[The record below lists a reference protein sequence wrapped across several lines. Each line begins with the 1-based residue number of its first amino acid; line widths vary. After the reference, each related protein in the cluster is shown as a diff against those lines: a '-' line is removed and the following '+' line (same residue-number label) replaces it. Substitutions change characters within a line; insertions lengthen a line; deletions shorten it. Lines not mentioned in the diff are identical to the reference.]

1 MTTIF
6 IKPAPG
12 CLIRD
17 PDTMKPLAQEGE
29 EKPFTPFTPFW
40 CRRLNDG
47 DVIVVEKAAEAAPAA
62 ASATTDAAGKPAG
75 AAAEKPATEKP
86 ATEKPAASDKGT
98 S

>member
-17 PDTMKPLAQEGE
+17 PDTMTPLSQDGE
-29 EKPFTPFTPFW
+29 EKPFTPFW

-47 DVIVVEKAAEAAPAA
+47 DVIVVDKTEEPAPAA
-62 ASATTDAAGKPAG
+62 TTANTGAAAKPAG
-75 AAAEKPATEKP
+75 AAAEKTAAVAEK
-86 ATEKPAASDKGT
+86 TAASDKGT

>member
-17 PDTMKPLAQEGE
+17 PDTMTPLSQDGE
-29 EKPFTPFTPFW
+29 EKPFTPFW

-47 DVIVVEKAAEAAPAA
+47 DVIVVDKTEEPAPAA
-62 ASATTDAAGKPAG
+62 TTANTGEAAKPAG
-75 AAAEKPATEKP
+75 AVAEKTAAVAEK
-86 ATEKPAASDKGT
+86 TAASDKGT

>member
-17 PDTMKPLAQEGE
+17 PDTMTPLSQDGE
-29 EKPFTPFTPFW
+29 EKPFTPFW

-47 DVIVVEKAAEAAPAA
+47 DVIVVDKTAEPAPVATTGNTGAA
-62 ASATTDAAGKPAG
+62 AKPAG
-75 AAAEKPATEKP
+75 AAAEKTAAVAEK
-86 ATEKPAASDKGT
+86 TAASDKGT

>member
-29 EKPFTPFTPFW
+29 EKPFTPFW

-47 DVIVVEKAAEAAPAA
+47 DVIVVEKAAEAA

-75 AAAEKPATEKP
+75 AAAEKPA
-86 ATEKPAASDKGT
+86 AEKPAASDKGT

>member
-17 PDTMKPLAQEGE
+17 PDTMKPLALEGE
-29 EKPFTPFTPFW
+29 EKPFTPFW
-40 CRRLNDG
+40 CRRLDDG
-47 DVIVVEKAAEAAPAA
+47 DVVVVEKAAEVAPA
-62 ASATTDAAGKPAG
+62 TTTENAGTTEKPAG
-75 AAAEKPATEKP
+75 TTAGGAAEKTAAPAEKPAT
-86 ATEKPAASDKGT
+86 SDKGT

>member
-29 EKPFTPFTPFW
+29 EKTFTPFW

>member
-29 EKPFTPFTPFW
+29 EKPFTPFW

-47 DVIVVEKAAEAAPAA
+47 DVIVVEKAAEAEPAA
-62 ASATTDAAGKPAG
+62 ASATTDVAGKPAG
-75 AAAEKPATEKP
+75 AAAEKPAA

>member
-1 MTTIF
+1 MKTIF

-17 PDTMKPLAQEGE
+17 PDTMTPLSQEGE
-29 EKPFTPFTPFW
+29 EKPFTPFW

-47 DVIVVEKAAEAAPAA
+47 DVIVVDKTAEPAPAA
-62 ASATTDAAGKPAG
+62 TTANTGAAAKPAG
-75 AAAEKPATEKP
+75 AAAEKPA
-86 ATEKPAASDKGT
+86 AAAEKPAASDKGT

>member
-17 PDTMKPLAQEGE
+17 PDTMTPLSQDGE
-29 EKPFTPFTPFW
+29 EKPFTPFW

-47 DVIVVEKAAEAAPAA
+47 DVIVVDKTEEPAPEG
-62 ASATTDAAGKPAG
+62 SPENLVNHYHIGIPLL
-75 AAAEKPATEKP
+75 
-86 ATEKPAASDKGT
+86 
-98 S
+98 

>member
-17 PDTMKPLAQEGE
+17 PDTMTPLSQDGE
-29 EKPFTPFTPFW
+29 EKPFTPFW

-47 DVIVVEKAAEAAPAA
+47 DVIVVDKTAKPATAATTGNTGEAA
-62 ASATTDAAGKPAG
+62 KPAG
-75 AAAEKPATEKP
+75 AAAEKPA
-86 ATEKPAASDKGT
+86 AAAEKPAASDKGT

>member
-29 EKPFTPFTPFW
+29 ENPSP
-40 CRRLNDG
+40 R
-47 DVIVVEKAAEAAPAA
+47 
-62 ASATTDAAGKPAG
+62 SG
-75 AAAEKPATEKP
+75 AAVLMT
-86 ATEKPAASDKGT
+86 GT
-98 S
+98 SLWWKKRLKQHRQQRLQRLMPPENPRERQQKNLRLKKPRLKNPQHQTRGRPDD

>member
-29 EKPFTPFTPFW
+29 EKPFTPFW

-47 DVIVVEKAAEAAPAA
+47 DVIVVEKTAEAAPAA
-62 ASATTDAAGKPAG
+62 ASATTDAAGKSAG
-75 AAAEKPATEKP
+75 AAAEKPAA
-86 ATEKPAASDKGT
+86 ATEKPAASDKGA

>member
-29 EKPFTPFTPFW
+29 EKPFTPFW

-47 DVIVVEKAAEAAPAA
+47 DVIVVEKAAEAAPAAPAA

-75 AAAEKPATEKP
+75 AAAEKPA
-86 ATEKPAASDKGT
+86 AEKPAASDKGT

>member
-17 PDTMKPLAQEGE
+17 PDTMTPLSQDGE
-29 EKPFTPFTPFW
+29 EKPFTPFW

-47 DVIVVEKAAEAAPAA
+47 DVIVVDKTAEPAPA
-62 ASATTDAAGKPAG
+62 GNPAG

>member
-29 EKPFTPFTPFW
+29 EKPFTPFW

-62 ASATTDAAGKPAG
+62 ASATTDAAGNPAG
-75 AAAEKPATEKP
+75 AAAEKPAV

>member
-17 PDTMKPLAQEGE
+17 PDTMTPLSQDGE
-29 EKPFTPFTPFW
+29 EKPFTPFW

-47 DVIVVEKAAEAAPAA
+47 DVIVVDKTAEPARLPQLLI
-62 ASATTDAAGKPAG
+62 PARRQNQR
-75 AAAEKPATEKP
+75 ER
-86 ATEKPAASDKGT
+86 
-98 S
+98 

>member
-17 PDTMKPLAQEGE
+17 PDTMTPLSQDGE
-29 EKPFTPFTPFW
+29 EKPFTPFW

-47 DVIVVEKAAEAAPAA
+47 DVIVVDK
-62 ASATTDAAGKPAG
+62 
-75 AAAEKPATEKP
+75 TE
-86 ATEKPAASDKGT
+86 E
-98 S
+98 

>member
-17 PDTMKPLAQEGE
+17 PDTMTPLSGRGRE
-29 EKPFTPFTPFW
+29 TLHPFW

-47 DVIVVEKAAEAAPAA
+47 DVIVVDKTAEPAPAA
-62 ASATTDAAGKPAG
+62 TTANTGAAAKPAG
-75 AAAEKPATEKP
+75 AVAEKTAAVAEK
-86 ATEKPAASDKGT
+86 TAASDKGT

>member
-17 PDTMKPLAQEGE
+17 PDTMTPLSQDGE
-29 EKPFTPFTPFW
+29 EKPFTPFW

-47 DVIVVEKAAEAAPAA
+47 DVIVVDKTAEPAP
-62 ASATTDAAGKPAG
+62 
-75 AAAEKPATEKP
+75 
-86 ATEKPAASDKGT
+86 
-98 S
+98 

>member
-29 EKPFTPFTPFW
+29 EKPFTPFW

-47 DVIVVEKAAEAAPAA
+47 DVIVVEKAVEAAPAA

-75 AAAEKPATEKP
+75 AAAEKPAA

>member
-29 EKPFTPFTPFW
+29 EKTFTPFW

-75 AAAEKPATEKP
+75 AAAEKPAA

>member
-29 EKPFTPFTPFW
+29 EKPFTPFW

-47 DVIVVEKAAEAAPAA
+47 DVIVVEKAAAAAPAA

-75 AAAEKPATEKP
+75 AAAEKPAA

>member
-17 PDTMKPLAQEGE
+17 PGTMTPLSQEGE
-29 EKPFTPFTPFW
+29 EKPFTPFW

-47 DVIVVEKAAEAAPAA
+47 DVIVVDKTAEPAPAA
-62 ASATTDAAGKPAG
+62 TTANTGAAAKPAG
-75 AAAEKPATEKP
+75 AAAEKPA
-86 ATEKPAASDKGT
+86 AAAEKPAASDKGT

>member
-29 EKPFTPFTPFW
+29 EKPFTPFW

-47 DVIVVEKAAEAAPAA
+47 DVIVVEKVAEAAPAA

-75 AAAEKPATEKP
+75 AAAEKPAA

>member
-29 EKPFTPFTPFW
+29 EKPFTPFW

-62 ASATTDAAGKPAG
+62 
-75 AAAEKPATEKP
+75 EKPA
-86 ATEKPAASDKGT
+86 AEKPAASDKGA

>member
-17 PDTMKPLAQEGE
+17 PDTMTPLSQDGE
-29 EKPFTPFTPFW
+29 EKPFTPFW

-47 DVIVVEKAAEAAPAA
+47 DVIVVDKTEEPAPAA
-62 ASATTDAAGKPAG
+62 TTGNTGAAAKPAG
-75 AAAEKPATEKP
+75 AVAEKTAAVAEKN
-86 ATEKPAASDKGT
+86 AASDKGT

>member
-1 MTTIF
+1 MKTIF

-17 PDTMKPLAQEGE
+17 PDTMNPLSQDGE
-29 EKPFTPFTPFW
+29 EKPFTPFW

-47 DVIVVEKAAEAAPAA
+47 DVIVVDKTAEPAPAA
-62 ASATTDAAGKPAG
+62 TTGNTGEAAKPAG
-75 AAAEKPATEKP
+75 AAAEKPA
-86 ATEKPAASDKGT
+86 AAAEKPAASDKGT

>member
-29 EKPFTPFTPFW
+29 EKPFTPFW

-75 AAAEKPATEKP
+75 AAAEKPAA
-86 ATEKPAASDKGT
+86 ATEKPAASDKGA

>member
-1 MTTIF
+1 MKTIF

-17 PDTMKPLAQEGE
+17 PDTMTPLSQDGE
-29 EKPFTPFTPFW
+29 EKPFTPFW

-75 AAAEKPATEKP
+75 AAAEKPAA